1 MMSRKTLQFLL
12 FDIESKSFGISLL
25 FLKKICL
32 VYVCYGMFNGLLK
45 STDLYVNLL
54 NQAQPDSI
62 FPFQVSFKPLT
73 YVPTKV
79 LPETET
85 LCEEAFDFTSESII
99 SLDAVQALT
108 GVIKRREVRFSNWK
122 VSEDESNVTMV
133 LNWQKN
139 KENNADS
146 KVDQQK
152 KKFDSYTKR
161 TNIVFVNGCK
171 GLKMSEEQTLNVDAD
186 SQIVIEND
194 KEITPEMAEMAK
206 STVKRSAAESDNLH
220 LPKVLKQEDI
230 LETAQ
235 PKTDE
240 LLLTVDQ
247 AGNAD
252 DHDHEKQMLEL
263 VDAAA
268 HATSYTEEVVV
279 QEDAKSNNDIDNSS
293 TGILGDLSNLG
304 SDTTNGPVQ
313 IVVEQGDI
321 KGDYLDQEDYQI
333 DTSSVEPEPQQTNTA
348 TVAAPQGVNPSMM
361 SNLLHTAAAV
371 AASQNAAAA
380 TVQVI
385 PGQAAGTIQLV
396 PAADVQKT
404 REMMAAGLSPQSV
417 NQSGE
422 ESGKPSNQPVF
433 TYLVTSQGTLIAA
446 HASDGSELI
455 SGSNGTKPKRK
466 NTGRGRRLS
475 KNSKSIV
482 AKEEVGSEDG
492 HGGGVNQLGG
502 MYVNGRPLPE
512 PIRQRIV
519 NLSHQ
524 GVRPC
529 DISRQLRV
537 SHGCVSKI
545 LARYYETGSIRPGV
559 IGGSKPKVATQDVV
573 MRITEYKRENPTMFA
588 WEIRDRLLADEV
600 CSQETV
606 PSVSSINRIVRSK
619 TSEFMKDNQKLSEQA
634 SLPSPLLNMQMIKGD
649 RKRTNTAPSTS
660 LNLVN
665 QQANGN
671 SLQNVDLGGMQIIAS
686 GNDGNSGLAQYV
698 SFAGSEGQSNK
709 PVEQSTL
716 QGSNSNDQNRIYS
729 LSNLLGITPSQAALL
744 ASNPAAFT
752 QAAAVIGATP
762 TSSSN
767 SNIVEPPKPS
777 PSLPAVLA
785 SLPLGQQYELLK
797 TVGGDLVT
805 VQQVEEKSQEQ
816 SNSRLISVQPN
827 KATNIQ
833 PSNQQIL
840 VNAQGQIVTQTS
852 MLAPHGSQTRVI
864 SPSNVQQ
871 GGLYVTANGQVIS
884 TAAAQ
889 NLIVANLDQQVQSST
904 NSINLNQL
912 SGVDVMTSSVMT
924 SSVRST
930 PTLTSPSNKT
940 SKSSSITIG
949 ANQQGL
955 VTLTQQQIQQ
965 LAAQGVVIQPAPNHV
980 SYQPVEQQNE
990 KVSLE
995 QISHTNEVNMTQEQ
1009 QQLLKMLQSA
1019 ILVKQEPSEES
1030 SNINQLLMATQQ
1042 PGTAQLL
1049 SAAAALGA
1057 MQPTQT
1063 IAASSDTNTNSNN
1076 NNQHLVS
1083 SNPQVLTA
1091 AQLQQLTTNLQQQQ
1105 QHQQQQQGIVQIL
1118 SAAAQ
1123 LQHQQITNNQNS
1135 NNNNSQLQQQI
1146 AVQMLPATSGSNNN
1160 NNNNGGNSN
1169 LGRPGTQLQ
1178 LASGTLTELQPVS
1191 SLLNQ
1196 LRTQPQQAVTFSV
1209 ANTVAALQ
1217 PPPATA
1223 LPSLVLPPASVT
1235 IATTPSSGIPNTL
1248 TQPFTTIYNEAWKM
1262 ATNVQVT
1269 RAQSSHESASSPSS
1283 GEKKS

>member
-1 MMSRKTLQFLL
+1 METEACGSLHLTAQELDEERNRDREDNLLVGVSSFQFGRKLKKSLDVSKTFSRIVQSGITPISISEFIPSSPPLTPPSYHKDDQRMNNTASFTMIASSTPHVSSPAMMSSFSVGSSIVTVSPASSAHTEHSLSPRNGNEQAPEYRDRSSPEAMDMTCHVTHTNNEQAIRSNVESNPQASTSGFPLIQSQDILPAPLL
-12 FDIESKSFGISLL
+12 FSSTSDHYSSAHQQHLTPQFSDDLNNNLMRQQEQQNGRMQITDHQPISYEPLQAVTSEHLVDRHVNDHERLLLLSQMSTVTQNLTNGTMSYLTEMSTSQQMPTIGTSELVIHPPGVIHATPSSEDNVQTMTPIYIPMQNGSLQSLPFDTQHANAAMAAAQIANITGMAQQHQQHPNNEYQTTELDQQGAMQESKKQLSQQGGNG
-25 FLKKICL
+25 KKQ
-32 VYVCYGMFNGLLK
+32 LK
-45 STDLYVNLL
+45 S
-54 NQAQPDSI
+54 
-62 FPFQVSFKPLT
+62 
-73 YVPTKV
+73 
-79 LPETET
+79 
-85 LCEEAFDFTSESII
+85 
-99 SLDAVQALT
+99 
-108 GVIKRREVRFSNWK
+108 R
-122 VSEDESNVTMV
+122 
-133 LNWQKN
+133 
-139 KENNADS
+139 
-146 KVDQQK
+146 
-152 KKFDSYTKR
+152 
-161 TNIVFVNGCK
+161 
-171 GLKMSEEQTLNVDAD
+171 
-186 SQIVIEND
+186 
-194 KEITPEMAEMAK
+194 
-206 STVKRSAAESDNLH
+206 
-220 LPKVLKQEDI
+220 
-230 LETAQ
+230 
-235 PKTDE
+235 
-240 LLLTVDQ
+240 
-247 AGNAD
+247 
-252 DHDHEKQMLEL
+252 
-263 VDAAA
+263 
-268 HATSYTEEVVV
+268 
-279 QEDAKSNNDIDNSS
+279 
-293 TGILGDLSNLG
+293 
-304 SDTTNGPVQ
+304 
-313 IVVEQGDI
+313 
-321 KGDYLDQEDYQI
+321 
-333 DTSSVEPEPQQTNTA
+333 
-348 TVAAPQGVNPSMM
+348 
-361 SNLLHTAAAV
+361 
-371 AASQNAAAA
+371 
-380 TVQVI
+380 
-385 PGQAAGTIQLV
+385 
-396 PAADVQKT
+396 
-404 REMMAAGLSPQSV
+404 
-417 NQSGE
+417 
-422 ESGKPSNQPVF
+422 
-433 TYLVTSQGTLIAA
+433 
-446 HASDGSELI
+446 
-455 SGSNGTKPKRK
+455 SNGSYR
-466 NTGRGRRLS
+466 S
-475 KNSKSIV
+475 S
-482 AKEEVGSEDG
+482 

-559 IGGSKPKVATQDVV
+559 IGGSKPKVATHDVV

-709 PVEQSTL
+709 PVEQPTL

-889 NLIVANLDQQVQSST
+889 NLIVANLDQPVQSST

-990 KVSLE
+990 KPDSEVVISESDCVTRTSEESVVVETVSNEKASEKVSLE

-1057 MQPTQT
+1057 MQPSQT

-1091 AQLQQLTTNLQQQQ
+1091 AQLQQLTSNLQQQQ

-1118 SAAAQ
+1118 SAAGQ

-1169 LGRPGTQLQ
+1169 LGRSGTQLQ

>member
-1 MMSRKTLQFLL
+1 METEACGSLHLTAQELDEERNRDREDNLLVGVSSFQFGRKLKKSLDVSKTFSRIVQSGITPISISEFIPSSPPLTPPSYHKDDQRMNNTASFTMIASSTPHVSSPAMMSSFSVGSSIVTVSPASSAHTEHSLSPRNGNEQAPEYRDRSSPEAMDMTCHVTHTNNEQAIRSNVESNPQASTSGFPLIQSQDILPAPLL
-12 FDIESKSFGISLL
+12 FSSTSDHYSSAHQQHLTPQFSDDLNNNLMRQQEQQNGRMQITDHQPISYEPLQAVTSEHLVDRHVNDHERLLLLSQMSTVTQNLTNGTMSYLTEMSTSQQMPTIGTSELVIHPPGVIHATPSSEDNVQTMTPIYIPMQNGSLQSLPFDTQHANAAMAAAQIANITGMAQQHQQHPNNEYQTTELDQQGAMQESKKQLSQQGGNG
-25 FLKKICL
+25 KKQ
-32 VYVCYGMFNGLLK
+32 LK
-45 STDLYVNLL
+45 S
-54 NQAQPDSI
+54 
-62 FPFQVSFKPLT
+62 
-73 YVPTKV
+73 
-79 LPETET
+79 
-85 LCEEAFDFTSESII
+85 
-99 SLDAVQALT
+99 
-108 GVIKRREVRFSNWK
+108 R
-122 VSEDESNVTMV
+122 
-133 LNWQKN
+133 
-139 KENNADS
+139 
-146 KVDQQK
+146 
-152 KKFDSYTKR
+152 
-161 TNIVFVNGCK
+161 
-171 GLKMSEEQTLNVDAD
+171 
-186 SQIVIEND
+186 
-194 KEITPEMAEMAK
+194 
-206 STVKRSAAESDNLH
+206 
-220 LPKVLKQEDI
+220 
-230 LETAQ
+230 
-235 PKTDE
+235 
-240 LLLTVDQ
+240 
-247 AGNAD
+247 
-252 DHDHEKQMLEL
+252 
-263 VDAAA
+263 
-268 HATSYTEEVVV
+268 
-279 QEDAKSNNDIDNSS
+279 
-293 TGILGDLSNLG
+293 
-304 SDTTNGPVQ
+304 
-313 IVVEQGDI
+313 
-321 KGDYLDQEDYQI
+321 
-333 DTSSVEPEPQQTNTA
+333 
-348 TVAAPQGVNPSMM
+348 
-361 SNLLHTAAAV
+361 
-371 AASQNAAAA
+371 
-380 TVQVI
+380 
-385 PGQAAGTIQLV
+385 
-396 PAADVQKT
+396 
-404 REMMAAGLSPQSV
+404 
-417 NQSGE
+417 
-422 ESGKPSNQPVF
+422 
-433 TYLVTSQGTLIAA
+433 
-446 HASDGSELI
+446 
-455 SGSNGTKPKRK
+455 SNGSYR
-466 NTGRGRRLS
+466 S
-475 KNSKSIV
+475 S
-482 AKEEVGSEDG
+482 

-559 IGGSKPKVATQDVV
+559 IGGSKPKVATHDVV

-709 PVEQSTL
+709 PVEQPTL

-889 NLIVANLDQQVQSST
+889 NLIVANLDQPVQSST

-1057 MQPTQT
+1057 MQPSQT

-1091 AQLQQLTTNLQQQQ
+1091 AQLQQLTSNLQQQQ

-1118 SAAAQ
+1118 SAAGQ

-1169 LGRPGTQLQ
+1169 LGRSGTQLQ

>member
-1 MMSRKTLQFLL
+1 
-12 FDIESKSFGISLL
+12 
-25 FLKKICL
+25 
-32 VYVCYGMFNGLLK
+32 MFNGLLK

-990 KVSLE
+990 KPDSEVVISESECVERTTEESVVVETVSNEKSSEKVSLE

>member
-852 MLAPHGSQTRVI
+852 MLAPHGSQ
-864 SPSNVQQ
+864 
-871 GGLYVTANGQVIS
+871 
-884 TAAAQ
+884 
-889 NLIVANLDQQVQSST
+889 SST

-980 SYQPVEQQNE
+980 SYQPVEQQNEKPDSEVVISESECVERTTEESVVVETVSNEKSSE